1 MLFALVLAAAVA
13 APASPAPAGDICLA
27 MIPPRLA
34 AQLRQENPDYDLPTL
49 GDVPIDR
56 LLAAAESGTWP
67 CPFVAIA
74 DFDGDGNLDRAV
86 ILRHRSEPTVRF
98 VVVRNDEGHWHDE
111 VQKDWPIRIVDARVE
126 PLEAG
131 LYEQTK
137 GGRDA
142 AKQIDNLKSIQADHA
157 GFAAGQT
164 EGGKQ
169 AFFFVNNAWQ
179 EIWLEE

>member
-1 MLFALVLAAAVA
+1 MLLALAVAAAVA
-13 APASPAPAGDICLA
+13 APPTPTSANDVCLA

-34 AQLRQENPDYDLPTL
+34 ALLERENPEYSLPVLT
-49 GDVPIDR
+49 DANVDR
-56 LLAAAESGTWP
+56 LMANAESGGWP

-86 ILRHRSEPTVRF
+86 LLKNKIDQTIRLIAA
-98 VVVRNDEGHWHDE
+98 RNENGQWRVDLK
-111 VQKDWPIRIVDARVE
+111 KDWPIKLADARVE

-142 AKQIDNLKSIQADHA
+142 AKQIDDLKSIQSDHA
-157 GFAAGQT
+157 GFLAGPVD
-164 EGGKQ
+164 GSKR
-169 AFFFVNNAWQ
+169 AFFFVNNTWQ
-179 EIWLEE
+179 DISLEE